1 MGKSF
6 SMEVQKS
13 SNQDLNGGLILKHG
27 SASYSPCD
35 CQFKA
40 DK

>member
-13 SNQDLNGGLILKHG
+13 SNQDLSGGPILKHG
-27 SASYSPCD
+27 NASYNPCD

-40 DK
+40 N

>member
-13 SNQDLNGGLILKHG
+13 SNQDLTRGTILKNG
-27 SASYSPCD
+27 NASYNPCD

-40 DK
+40 N